1 MARSIWQRFIVN
13 ANGDVMPGALI
24 TVTHQGSGAA
34 ATLYNTDTGGS
45 SIGNIT
51 NADITGK
58 ATFFAD
64 AGVYRIVAS
73 SGAFTAEF
81 THVQLGNLQSVDD
94 APSDGKQYA
103 RKDGDW
109 EEVEDYTLPT
119 ASGSVLGGIKV
130 GGGLSID
137 GGGVLSST
145 AGATVSNR
153 VIVAE
158 GTDFDITLPLNSNI
172 KLRLKKTPGVQEVV
186 LYFKFDALHNCWCYG
201 SQFSDAAVETK
212 ISIQGDT
219 TTEKSTYLKVFNK
232 GSPASDRQY
241 VQMNLASQSN
251 NNKWQLTLFCS
262 YYTSTQTSVFY
273 QLSAIS

>member
-1 MARSIWQRFIVN
+1 LDYA
-13 ANGDVMPGALI
+13 
-24 TVTHQGSGAA
+24 
-34 ATLYNTDTGGS
+34 Y
-45 SIGNIT
+45 
-51 NADITGK
+51 
-58 ATFFAD
+58 
-64 AGVYRIVAS
+64 
-73 SGAFTAEF
+73 GAFVLAPA
-81 THVQLGNLQSVDD
+81 GGIPD

-119 ASGSVLGGIKV
+119 ASVSVLGGIKV

-145 AGATVSNR
+145 AGSTLSNK
-153 VIVAE
+153 VIVEE

-172 KLRLKKTPGVQEVV
+172 KLRLKKTTGVQELD
-186 LYFKFDALHNCWCYG
+186 LYFKFDSLHNCYCYG
-201 SQFSDAAVETK
+201 SQFSDTAVETK
-212 ISIQGDT
+212 ITIQGDT
-219 TTEKSTYLKVFNK
+219 TTEKSTDLKVFNK
-232 GSPASDRQY
+232 GILPSAMQY

-262 YYTSTQTSVFY
+262 YYTSTKTNVFY

>member
-1 MARSIWQRFIVN
+1 MTYSVWQSFIT
-13 ANGDVMPGALI
+13 NGLTVLSGA
-24 TVTHQGSGAA
+24 TVSVFHEGSGAPA
-34 ATLYNTDTGGS
+34 ALFSSPSGGS
-45 SIGNIT
+45 IGSSVT
-51 NADITGK
+51 SDSSGLARFYV
-58 ATFFAD
+58 A
-64 AGVYRIVAS
+64 AGVYRITVTHATFS
-73 SGAFTAEF
+73 AEHR
-81 THVQLGNLQSVDD
+81 HVRIGEMAGVDD

-119 ASGSVLGGIKV
+119 ASVSVLGGVKV

-145 AGATVSNR
+145 AGSTLSNK
-153 VIVAE
+153 VIVTE

-172 KLRLKKTPGVQEVV
+172 KLRLKKTTGVQEVE
-186 LYFKFDALHNCWCYG
+186 LYFKFDSLHNCHCYG
-201 SQFSDAAVETK
+201 SQFSDTAVETK
-212 ISIQGDT
+212 ISVQGDT
-219 TTEKSTYLKVFNK
+219 TTEKSTDLKVFNK
-232 GSPASDRQY
+232 GSPASDKQY

>member
-1 MARSIWQRFIVN
+1 MTYSVWQSFIT
-13 ANGDVMPGALI
+13 NGLTVLPGA
-24 TVTHQGSGAA
+24 TVSVFHEGSGAPA
-34 ATLYNTDTGGS
+34 ALFSSPSGGS
-45 SIGNIT
+45 IGSSVT
-51 NADITGK
+51 SDAAGL
-58 ATFFAD
+58 ARFYVA
-64 AGVYRIVAS
+64 AGVYRITVTHAS
-73 SGAFTAEF
+73 FSAEHR
-81 THVQLGNLQSVDD
+81 HVRIGEMAGVDD

-119 ASGSVLGGIKV
+119 ASNSVLGGVKV

-145 AGATVSNR
+145 AGSTLSNK
-153 VIVAE
+153 VIVEE

-172 KLRLKKTPGVQEVV
+172 KLRLKKTTGVQEVE
-186 LYFKFDALHNCWCYG
+186 LYFKFDSLHNCWCYG
-201 SQFSDAAVETK
+201 SQFSDTAVETK
-212 ISIQGDT
+212 ITIQGDT
-219 TTEKSTYLKVFNK
+219 TTEQSTGLKVFNK
-232 GSPASDRQY
+232 GSSASDKQY

-262 YYTSTQTSVFY
+262 YYTSTKTNVFY